1 MTSPRPEC
9 TCREPAIRQVNV
21 KCGPTA
27 PASRVSSPVAVPN
40 GTDLQSAALRV
51 SSNLKNF
58 LGFFDG
64 LAGRYLIWRM
74 SRLGVKR

>member
-1 MTSPRPEC
+1 MHLPGTR
-9 TCREPAIRQVNV
+9 N
-21 KCGPTA
+21 
-27 PASRVSSPVAVPN
+27 PASKRKVWPDGASQPRLFPRAVPN
-40 GTDLQSAALRV
+40 RTDLQSAASQV

>member
-1 MTSPRPEC
+1 MHLPGTRNPASKRKVWPDGASQPRLFPRGG
-9 TCREPAIRQVNV
+9 TKWNRFAIRRF
-21 KCGPTA
+21 A
-27 PASRVSSPVAVPN
+27 
-40 GTDLQSAALRV
+40 V

-74 SRLGVKR
+74 SRPGVKR